1 MMFPFFFDWTYV
13 LVIPPMILAIWA
25 QMKVRRTFSRYSEI
39 ASRTGLT
46 GKQAARQI
54 LDANGLMNVQVEA
67 VEGSL
72 TDHYDPRTKVVR
84 LSEPI
89 FQSSSLAAL
98 AVAAHE
104 SGHAVQDQVGY
115 AAMRLRASVLPA
127 ANLGST
133 LAFPIFFIGLIFP
146 HSVGWLMDAGIVLF
160 TAAVAFHVVT
170 LPVEFDASRRA
181 IRVLASGG
189 YLAPDEVD
197 GARKVLSAA
206 AWTYVAAAAVTVTQL
221 LRMLILRQARD

>member
-1 MMFPFFFDWTYV
+1 MFPFFFNWTYI
-13 LVIPPMILAIWA
+13 LVIPPMILAVWA
-25 QMKVRRTFSRYSEI
+25 QMKVRRTFKQYSEV
-39 ASRTGLT
+39 ASRSGLT

-54 LDANGLMNVQVEA
+54 LDANGLMNVQVEV

-89 FQSSSLAAL
+89 FQSTSLAAL

-115 AAMRLRASVLPA
+115 AAMRLRANVLPA

-133 LAFPIFFIGLIFP
+133 LAFPLFFIGLIFS
-146 HSVGWLMDAGIVLF
+146 HSVGWLMDVGIVLF

-181 IRVLASGG
+181 IRVLANGG

-197 GARKVLSAA
+197 SARKVLTAA
-206 AWTYVAAAAVTVTQL
+206 AWTYVAAAAVTVMQL
-221 LRMLILRQARD
+221 LQLLILRQSRD